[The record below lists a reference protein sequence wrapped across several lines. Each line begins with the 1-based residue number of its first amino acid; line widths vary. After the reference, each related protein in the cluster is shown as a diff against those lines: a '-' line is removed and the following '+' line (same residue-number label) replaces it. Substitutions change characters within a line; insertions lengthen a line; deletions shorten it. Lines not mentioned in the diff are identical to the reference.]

1 VLIHIVCWKYRDD
14 VNEAARG
21 HHRERLASL
30 QGLVPGLRRLDIGE
44 DVLHLDRSFD
54 TALVAEFE
62 DMESLDDYTVHPDHQ
77 VVVAVGREIADKV
90 MSVDFYRSE

>member
-1 VLIHIVCWKYRDD
+1 MLIHIVCWKYRDD
-14 VNEAARG
+14 VDEASRS

-30 QGLVPGLRRLDIGE
+30 KGLVPGMPRLDIGE
-44 DVLHLDRSFD
+44 DVLHLNRSFD

-62 DMESLDDYTVHPDHQ
+62 DMGSLDAYTVHADHQ
-77 VVVAVGREIADKV
+77 VVVAIGREIADKV